1 MTHWTKRPTIT
12 RKVLNSATL
21 GRDVAAIVRE
31 TGAKPETVR
40 QVLRRAMVAGEIHL
54 TRFRQGRSARALRVA
69 ETVECE
75 VVDISALNDLL
86 VGWSKK

>member
-31 TGAKPETVR
+31 TGAKPQTVR
-40 QVLRRAMVAGEIHL
+40 QVLRRAKFAGEIHL
-54 TRFRQGRSARALRVA
+54 TRFRQGRSARALRIA
-69 ETVECE
+69 EKVECE
-75 VVDISALNDLL
+75 IVDISALNDLL